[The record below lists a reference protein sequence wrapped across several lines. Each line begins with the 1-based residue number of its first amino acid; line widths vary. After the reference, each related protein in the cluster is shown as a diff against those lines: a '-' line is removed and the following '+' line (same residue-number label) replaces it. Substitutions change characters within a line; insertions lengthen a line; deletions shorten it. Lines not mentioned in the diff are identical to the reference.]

1 MLAGTR
7 VLVVEDEALISM
19 MLEDFLTE
27 IGCEVVATAARLS
40 DAVEKARTVAM
51 DIAVLDVNLAG
62 QVSYPVAEI
71 LRQRAIPFLFA
82 TGYGTD
88 GLPENLRGAQVLSKP
103 FMLEQLS
110 KALDVA
116 IAK

>member
-1 MLAGTR
+1 MLVGMR

-27 IGCEVVATAARLS
+27 IGCEVVATAARLP
-40 DAVEKARTVAM
+40 DAVEKAQTVSM
-51 DIAVLDVNLAG
+51 DVAVLDVNLAG

-82 TGYGTD
+82 TGYGTAS
-88 GLPENLRGAQVLSKP
+88 LPENLRGTQVLSKP

-110 KALDVA
+110 RALDVA
-116 IAK
+116 VSG